1 MTLNTPHIDWF
12 GLSPVLALIGTSFF
26 ALLCAVLVPR
36 TVRRIAAAS
45 VSVVGFTAGIVL
57 AVWLYVDSANGHTI
71 VSGAFYRDRWTALGQ
86 VILCAV
92 GLATTLLAVE
102 HVPGWRRDA
111 DPSRRDDHV
120 AEFFALL
127 LASAAGMAFFV
138 GAANLITLFLAL
150 EWFSIALY
158 VMCALDYDPVAASVG
173 GEAADARPEDRG
185 AFGAAGGSLE
195 AGLKYLIVGSFGAA
209 TLLFG
214 SALVYGATGKI
225 SFDGI
230 AATIGSQGL
239 AGDTFVVVGIAL
251 MVAGLGFKMSAA
263 PFHMWTPDVYEGAP
277 TTVTAWM
284 SSATKVAALLLTFR
298 VMTTAFPHNQHLW
311 GWAFA
316 IIATISLAIGNFA
329 ALVQKN
335 VKRILAYSAIAQAG
349 FMLIGLST
357 GSALGGRA
365 LMYYLIPYSASAFGS
380 FAIVAARERE
390 LGVPVTLDNLAGFG
404 WERPFLGVAM
414 WFFVFGFAGLPLTG
428 GFVGKFYVFA
438 AAYDHGWAWLV
449 IVGVLATLVSLY
461 YYLGIVRAMY
471 MRGPEELQLR
481 PGNVAVSGGAPA
493 KETLLH
499 LAVGAALVVAVG
511 SLFAVQPLIDLAQHA
526 ASALPV

>member
-1 MTLNTPHIDWF
+1 MINTPPIDWF
-12 GLSPVLALIGTSFF
+12 GLSPILALTGASFC

-36 TVRRIAAAS
+36 TARRVAAAGCS
-45 VSVVGFTAGIVL
+45 LAGFTAGLVL
-57 AVWLYVDSANGHTI
+57 AIWLYVDSADGHTI
-71 VSGAFYRDRWTALGQ
+71 VAGAFYRDRWTMLGQ
-86 VILCAV
+86 IILCCV

-102 HVPGWRRDA
+102 HVPGWGRNA
-111 DPSRRDDHV
+111 DLERRDDHV

-138 GAANLITLFLAL
+138 GAANLMVLFLSL

-158 VMCALDYDPVAASVG
+158 VMCAIDYDL
-173 GEAADARPEDRG
+173 EG
-185 AFGAAGGSLE
+185 ALE
-195 AGLKYLIVGSFGAA
+195 AGLKYLVVGSFGAA

-230 AATIGSQGL
+230 ASAIGSHGL
-239 AGDTFVVVGIAL
+239 TGDTFVVTGIAL
-251 MVAGLGFKMSAA
+251 IVAGLGFKMSAA

-284 SSATKVAALLLTFR
+284 SSATKVAALLLAFR
-298 VMTTAFPHNQHLW
+298 VMTTAFPANQHLW

-329 ALVQKN
+329 ALVQRN

-349 FMLIGLST
+349 FLLIGLST

-365 LMYYLIPYSASAFGS
+365 LMYYLIPYSAAAFGS

-414 WFFVFGFAGLPLTG
+414 WFFVFGFAGLPLGG

-438 AAYDHGWAWLV
+438 AAYQHGWVWLV

-471 MRGPEELQLR
+471 MRPSEEMQVQ
-481 PGNVAVSGGAPA
+481 PGGGVAVSGGQPAPD
-493 KETLLH
+493 TLLH
-499 LAVGAALVVAVG
+499 VAVGAALAVSVG
-511 SLFAVQPLIDLAQHA
+511 SLFAVEPLIDLAKHA
-526 ASALPV
+526 ANALPL

>member
-1 MTLNTPHIDWF
+1 VSLHTPHVDWF
-12 GLSPVLALIGTSFF
+12 GLGPVFALVGASFV

-36 TVRRIAAAS
+36 ALRRPVAACVAAA
-45 VSVVGFTAGIVL
+45 GFTAGIVL
-57 AVWLYVDSANGHTI
+57 AIWLYVDSANGHTI

-86 VILCAV
+86 VVLCAL

-102 HVPGWRRDA
+102 HIPAWGRNA
-111 DPSRRDDHV
+111 DLARRDDHV

-127 LASAAGMAFFV
+127 LASGAGMVFFV
-138 GAANLITLFLAL
+138 GAANLMVLFLSL

-158 VMCALDYDPVAASVG
+158 VMCAVDYDLES
-173 GEAADARPEDRG
+173 
-185 AFGAAGGSLE
+185 SLE
-195 AGLKYLIVGSFGAA
+195 AGLKYLIVGSFGAGA
-209 TLLFG
+209 LLFG

-225 SFDGI
+225 SFHGI
-230 AATIGSQGL
+230 AAAVASQGL
-239 AGDTFVVVGIAL
+239 TGDTFVVVGIAL
-251 MVAGLGFKMSAA
+251 IVAGLGFKMSAA

-298 VMTTAFPHNQHLW
+298 LMTTAFPHDQHLW

-316 IIATISLAIGNFA
+316 IVATASLAIGNFA
-329 ALVQKN
+329 ALVQRN
-335 VKRILAYSAIAQAG
+335 VKRILAYSSISHAG
-349 FMLIGLST
+349 FMLIGLSA

-365 LMYYLIPYSASAFGS
+365 LMYYLIPYSAMAFGS
-380 FAIVAARERE
+380 FAVVAARERE
-390 LGVPVTLDNLAGFG
+390 LGAPVTLDNLAGFG

-414 WFFVFGFAGLPLTG
+414 WFFMFGFAGLPLGG

-438 AAYDHGWAWLV
+438 AAYRHGWVWLV

-471 MRGPEELQLR
+471 MRPSAELAL
-481 PGNVAVSGGAPA
+481 AGGSPPR
-493 KETLLH
+493 ERLLQ
-499 LAVGAALVVAVG
+499 LAVGAALVVSFG
-511 SLFAVQPLIDLAQHA
+511 SLFAVQPLIDLARHA
-526 ASALPV
+526 ASSLPL

>member
-1 MTLNTPHIDWF
+1 VTLNTPPIDWF
-12 GLSPVLALIGTSFF
+12 GLSPVLALIGTSF
-26 ALLCAVLVPR
+26 ASLLCAVLVPR
-36 TVRRIAAAS
+36 AVRRLAGAGLA
-45 VSVVGFTAGIVL
+45 VAGFTAGIVL
-57 AVWLYVDSANGHTI
+57 AVWLYVDSASGHTI
-71 VSGAFYRDRWTALGQ
+71 AAGAFYRDRWTSLGQ
-86 VILCAV
+86 IILCAV
-92 GLATTLLAVE
+92 GLATTLLAVQ
-102 HVPGWRRDA
+102 HVPGWSRDA

-138 GAANLITLFLAL
+138 GAANLITLFLSL

-158 VMCALDYDPVAASVG
+158 VMCAIDYDL
-173 GEAADARPEDRG
+173 EG
-185 AFGAAGGSLE
+185 ALE
-195 AGLKYLIVGSFGAA
+195 AGLKYLVVGSFGAA

-214 SALVYGATGKI
+214 SALVYGATGTV
-225 SFDGI
+225 SFGGI
-230 AATIGSQGL
+230 ADAIAGRGL
-239 AGDTFVVVGIAL
+239 TGDTFVVTGIAL

-298 VMTTAFPHNQHLW
+298 VMTTAFQHDQHLW

-316 IIATISLAIGNFA
+316 IVATISLAIGNFA

-365 LMYYLIPYSASAFGS
+365 LMYYLIPYSAAAFGS

-414 WFFVFGFAGLPLTG
+414 WFFVLGFAGLPLTG

-438 AAYDHGWAWLV
+438 AAYDHGWVWLV

-471 MRGPEELQLR
+471 MRPSEELGLR
-481 PGNVAVSGGAPA
+481 PAVSGGAPA

-511 SLFAVQPLIDLAQHA
+511 SLFAVEPLINLAQHA
-526 ASALPV
+526 ASALPL

>member
-1 MTLNTPHIDWF
+1 VINTPPIDWF
-12 GLSPVLALIGTSFF
+12 GLSPILALTGASFF

-36 TVRRIAAAS
+36 TARRAVAAGCSLA
-45 VSVVGFTAGIVL
+45 GFAIGLVFAI
-57 AVWLYVDSANGHTI
+57 WLYVDSANGHTI
-71 VSGAFYRDRWTALGQ
+71 VADSFYRDRWTALGQ
-86 VILCAV
+86 VILCCI

-102 HVPGWRRDA
+102 HVPGWGRDA
-111 DPSRRDDHV
+111 DPARRDDHV

-127 LASAAGMAFFV
+127 LASGAGMAFFV
-138 GAANLITLFLAL
+138 GAANLMVLFLSL

-158 VMCALDYDPVAASVG
+158 VMCATDYDL
-173 GEAADARPEDRG
+173 EG
-185 AFGAAGGSLE
+185 ALE
-195 AGLKYLIVGSFGAA
+195 AGLKYLVVGSFGAG

-225 SFDGI
+225 SFHGI
-230 AATIGSQGL
+230 ASAIGSQGL
-239 AGDTFVVVGIAL
+239 TGDTFVVVGIAL
-251 MVAGLGFKMSAA
+251 IVAGLGFKMSAA

-284 SSATKVAALLLTFR
+284 SSATKVAALLLAFR
-298 VMTTAFPHNQHLW
+298 VMTTAFPANQHLW

-329 ALVQKN
+329 ALVQRN

-349 FMLIGLST
+349 FLLIGLST

-365 LMYYLIPYSASAFGS
+365 LMYYLIPYSAAAFGS

-414 WFFVFGFAGLPLTG
+414 WFFVFGFAGLPLGG

-438 AAYDHGWAWLV
+438 AAYQHGWVWLV

-471 MRGPEELQLR
+471 MRPAEELQLPPR
-481 PGNVAVSGGAPA
+481 SGVAVSGGAPA
-493 KETLLH
+493 RETLLH
-499 LAVGAALVVAVG
+499 LAVGAALVVSVG
-511 SLFAVQPLIDLAQHA
+511 SLFAVQPLIDLARDA
-526 ASALPV
+526 ASALPL

>member
-1 MTLNTPHIDWF
+1 MIDTPPIDWF
-12 GLSPVLALIGTSFF
+12 GLSPVLALTGTAFA

-36 TVRRIAAAS
+36 AARRLAAAS
-45 VSVVGFTAGIVL
+45 ISAVGFVAGIVL
-57 AVWLYVDSANGHTI
+57 SIWLYVDSANGHTI
-71 VSGAFYRDRWTALGQ
+71 VAGAFYRDRWTALGQ
-86 VILCAV
+86 VILC
-92 GLATTLLAVE
+92 GLGLVTTLLAVE
-102 HVPGWRRDA
+102 HVPGWRSYA
-111 DPSRRDDHV
+111 DLDRRDDHI

-127 LASAAGMAFFV
+127 LASGAGMAFFV
-138 GAANLITLFLAL
+138 GAANLMVLFLAL

-158 VMCALDYDPVAASVG
+158 VMCAIDYRV
-173 GEAADARPEDRG
+173 E
-185 AFGAAGGSLE
+185 GSLE
-195 AGLKYLIVGSFGAA
+195 AGLKYLIVGSFGAGA
-209 TLLFG
+209 LLFG

-230 AATIGSQGL
+230 AAAIGSQGL
-239 AGDTFVVVGIAL
+239 TGDAFVVTGIAL
-251 MVAGLGFKMSAA
+251 MIAGLGFKMSAA

-284 SSATKVAALLLTFR
+284 GSATKVAALLLTFR
-298 VMTTAFPHNQHLW
+298 VMTTAFPQNQHLW

-316 IIATISLAIGNFA
+316 IVATISLAIGNFA
-329 ALVQKN
+329 ALVQKS

-349 FMLIGLST
+349 FMLIGLSA

-365 LMYYLIPYSASAFGS
+365 LMYYLIPYSAAAFGS

-390 LGVPVTLDNLAGFG
+390 LGVAVTLDNLAGFG

-414 WFFVFGFAGLPLTG
+414 WFFVFGFAGLPLGG

-438 AAYDHGWAWLV
+438 AAYQHGWVWLV

-461 YYLGIVRAMY
+461 YYLAIVRAMY
-471 MRGPEELQLR
+471 MRPSEELGLR
-481 PGNVAVSGGAPA
+481 PAVTGGAPA

-499 LAVGAALVVAVG
+499 LAVGAALVVSVG
-511 SLFAVQPLIDLAQHA
+511 SLFAVQPLIDLARHA
-526 ASALPV
+526 AGALPL

>member
-1 MTLNTPHIDWF
+1 VINTPPIDWF
-12 GLSPVLALIGTSFF
+12 GLSPILTLTGASFC

-36 TVRRIAAAS
+36 NARRGVAAGCSLA
-45 VSVVGFTAGIVL
+45 GFTAGLVL
-57 AVWLYVDSANGHTI
+57 AIWLYVDSANGHTI
-71 VSGAFYRDRWTALGQ
+71 AADSFYRDRWSALGQ
-86 VILCAV
+86 VILCCI
-92 GLATTLLAVE
+92 GLATTLLAFE
-102 HVPGWRRDA
+102 HVPGWGRDA
-111 DPSRRDDHV
+111 DPERRDDHV

-127 LASAAGMAFFV
+127 LASGAGMAFFV
-138 GAANLITLFLAL
+138 GAANLMVLFLSL

-158 VMCALDYDPVAASVG
+158 VMCAIDYDL
-173 GEAADARPEDRG
+173 EG
-185 AFGAAGGSLE
+185 ALE
-195 AGLKYLIVGSFGAA
+195 AGLKYLIVGSFGAG

-225 SFDGI
+225 SFHGI
-230 AATIGSQGL
+230 ASAIGSQGL
-239 AGDTFVVVGIAL
+239 TGDTFVVVGIAL
-251 MVAGLGFKMSAA
+251 IVAGLGFKMSAA

-284 SSATKVAALLLTFR
+284 SSATKVAALLLAFR
-298 VMTTAFPHNQHLW
+298 VMTTAFPDNQHLW

-329 ALVQKN
+329 ALVQRN

-349 FMLIGLST
+349 FLLIGLST

-365 LMYYLIPYSASAFGS
+365 LMYYLIPYSAAAFGS

-414 WFFVFGFAGLPLTG
+414 WFFVFGFAGLPLGG

-438 AAYDHGWAWLV
+438 AAYDHGWVWLV

-461 YYLGIVRAMY
+461 YYLAIVRAMY
-471 MRGPEELQLR
+471 MRPSEELQLPPR
-481 PGNVAVSGGAPA
+481 PGVAVSGGAPA
-493 KETLLH
+493 RETLLH
-499 LAVGAALVVAVG
+499 LAVGAAFVVSVG
-511 SLFAVQPLIDLAQHA
+511 SLFAVQPLIDLARHA
-526 ASALPV
+526 ASALPL

>member
-1 MTLNTPHIDWF
+1 VINTPHIDWF
-12 GLSPVLALIGTSFF
+12 GLSPILTLTGAAFF

-36 TVRRIAAAS
+36 AVRRVAAAS
-45 VSVVGFTAGIVL
+45 ISAVGYVGGIVL

-71 VSGAFYRDRWTALGQ
+71 VAGAFYRDRWTALSQ
-86 VILCAV
+86 VILCAI
-92 GLATTLLAVE
+92 GLVTTLLAVE
-102 HVPGWRRDA
+102 HIPGWSRSA
-111 DPSRRDDHV
+111 DPGRRDDHV

-127 LASAAGMAFFV
+127 LASGAGMAFFV
-138 GAANLITLFLAL
+138 GAANLMVLFLAL
-150 EWFSIALY
+150 EWFSISLY
-158 VMCALDYDPVAASVG
+158 VMCAIDYKL
-173 GEAADARPEDRG
+173 E
-185 AFGAAGGSLE
+185 GSLE
-195 AGLKYLIVGSFGAA
+195 AGLKYLVVGSFGAGA
-209 TLLFG
+209 LLFG

-225 SFDGI
+225 SFQGI
-230 AATIGSQGL
+230 AAAISSRGL
-239 AGDTFVVVGIAL
+239 TGDTFVVVGIAL
-251 MVAGLGFKMSAA
+251 IVAGLGFKMSAA

-298 VMTTAFPHNQHLW
+298 VMTTAFPANQHLW

-329 ALVQKN
+329 ALVQRN

-357 GSALGGRA
+357 GSALGARA
-365 LMYYLIPYSASAFGS
+365 LMYYLIPYSAAAFGS
-380 FAIVAARERE
+380 FAILAARERE

-414 WFFVFGFAGLPLTG
+414 WFFVFSFAGLPLGG

-438 AAYDHGWAWLV
+438 AAYRHGWVWLV

-471 MRGPEELQLR
+471 MRPSEELQVR
-481 PGNVAVSGGAPA
+481 PSGEVAVTGGAPA

-499 LAVGAALVVAVG
+499 VAVAASFVVSVG

-526 ASALPV
+526 ASALPL

>member
-1 MTLNTPHIDWF
+1 VINTPSIDWF
-12 GLSPVLALIGTSFF
+12 GLSPILALTGASFC
-26 ALLCAVLVPR
+26 ALLCAVLMPR
-36 TVRRIAAAS
+36 TARRVAAAGCS
-45 VSVVGFTAGIVL
+45 LAGFTAGLVL
-57 AVWLYVDSANGHTI
+57 AIWLYVDSADGHTI
-71 VSGAFYRDRWTALGQ
+71 VAGAFYRDRWTMLGQ
-86 VILCAV
+86 IILCCIGV
-92 GLATTLLAVE
+92 ATTLLAVE
-102 HVPGWRRDA
+102 HVPGWGRTA
-111 DPSRRDDHV
+111 DPARRDDHV

-138 GAANLITLFLAL
+138 GAANLMVLFLSL

-158 VMCALDYDPVAASVG
+158 VMCAIDYDL
-173 GEAADARPEDRG
+173 EG
-185 AFGAAGGSLE
+185 ALE
-195 AGLKYLIVGSFGAA
+195 AGLKYLVVGSFGAA

-230 AATIGSQGL
+230 ASAIGSQGL
-239 AGDTFVVVGIAL
+239 TGDTFVVVGIAL
-251 MVAGLGFKMSAA
+251 IVAGLGFKMSAA

-284 SSATKVAALLLTFR
+284 SSATKVAALLLAFR
-298 VMTTAFPHNQHLW
+298 VMTTAFPANQHLW

-329 ALVQKN
+329 ALVQRN
-335 VKRILAYSAIAQAG
+335 LKRILAYSAIAQAG
-349 FMLIGLST
+349 FLLIGLST

-365 LMYYLIPYSASAFGS
+365 LMYYLIPYSAAAFGS

-414 WFFVFGFAGLPLTG
+414 WFFVFGFAGLPLGG

-438 AAYDHGWAWLV
+438 AAYQHGWVWLV

-471 MRGPEELQLR
+471 MRPSEELQLPPR
-481 PGNVAVSGGAPA
+481 SGVAVSGGAPA
-493 KETLLH
+493 RETLLH
-499 LAVGAALVVAVG
+499 LAVGAALVVSVG
-511 SLFAVQPLIDLAQHA
+511 SLFAVQPLIDLARDA
-526 ASALPV
+526 ASALPL

>member
-1 MTLNTPHIDWF
+1 MTLNTPNIDWF
-12 GLSPVLALIGTSFF
+12 GLSPILALIGTSFV
-26 ALLCAVLVPR
+26 ALLCAVIVPR
-36 TVRRIAAAS
+36 AYRRVVSALLSAA
-45 VSVVGFTAGIVL
+45 GFTAGIVL
-57 AVWLYVDSANGHTI
+57 AIWLYIDSANGHTI
-71 VSGAFYRDRWTALGQ
+71 VAGAFYRDRWTALGQ

-92 GLATTLLAVE
+92 GLATTLLAAE
-102 HVPGWRRDA
+102 HLPGWGRDA
-111 DPSRRDDHV
+111 DVTRRDDHI
-120 AEFFALL
+120 AEFYALL

-138 GAANLITLFLAL
+138 GAANLMVLFLSL

-158 VMCALDYDPVAASVG
+158 IMCAIDYDL
-173 GEAADARPEDRG
+173 E
-185 AFGAAGGSLE
+185 GSLE
-195 AGLKYLIVGSFGAA
+195 AGLKYLVVGSFGAA

-214 SALVYGATGKI
+214 SALVYGATGQI
-225 SFDGI
+225 SYSKI
-230 AATIGSQGL
+230 AATVGSQGL
-239 AGDTFVVVGIAL
+239 TGDAFLVTGIAL
-251 MVAGLGFKMSAA
+251 IVAGLGFKMSAA

-298 VMTTAFPHNQHLW
+298 LMTTAFPQNQHLW

-316 IIATISLAIGNFA
+316 IVATVSLAVGNFA

-335 VKRILAYSAIAQAG
+335 VKRILAYSAVAQAG

-357 GSALGGRA
+357 GSALGARA
-365 LMYYLIPYSASAFGS
+365 LMFYLIPYSAAAFGS
-380 FAIVAARERE
+380 FAIIAARERE

-414 WFFVFGFAGLPLTG
+414 WFFVFGFAGLPLGG

-438 AAYDHGWAWLV
+438 AAYDYGWVWLV

-471 MRGPEELQLR
+471 MRPAEELQVQ
-481 PGNVAVSGGAPA
+481 PGAGVAVSGGAPA
-493 KETLLH
+493 HERLLH
-499 LAVGAALVVAVG
+499 VAVGAALLVSFG
-511 SLFAVQPLIDLAQHA
+511 SLFAVNPLIDLAQHA
-526 ASALPV
+526 ASALPL

>member
-1 MTLNTPHIDWF
+1 VTLNTPHIDWF
-12 GLSPVLALIGTSFF
+12 GLSPVLTLIGTSFA

-36 TVRRIAAAS
+36 AAPRLAGAGIALA
-45 VSVVGFTAGIVL
+45 GFTAGIVL
-57 AVWLYVDSANGHTI
+57 AVWLYVDTPDGHTI
-71 VSGAFYRDRWTALGQ
+71 AAGAYYRDRWTFLGQ
-86 VILCAV
+86 IILCAV
-92 GLATTLLAVE
+92 GLATTLLAFE
-102 HVPGWRRDA
+102 HIPGPGRGA
-111 DPSRRDDHV
+111 DGARRDDHV

-127 LASAAGMAFFV
+127 LASAGGMAFFV
-138 GAANLITLFLAL
+138 GSANLITLFLSL

-158 VMCALDYDPVAASVG
+158 VMCAIDYNL
-173 GEAADARPEDRG
+173 E
-185 AFGAAGGSLE
+185 GSLE

-214 SALVYGATGKI
+214 SALVYGATGTV
-225 SFDGI
+225 SYEGI
-230 AATIGSQGL
+230 AKAIGMQGL
-239 AGDTFVVVGIAL
+239 TSDTFVVVGIAL
-251 MVAGLGFKMSAA
+251 MIAGLGFKMSAA

-365 LMYYLIPYSASAFGS
+365 LMFYLIPYSAAAFGS

-414 WFFVFGFAGLPLTG
+414 WFFVFAFAGLPLGG

-438 AAYDHGWAWLV
+438 AAYDHGWTWLV

-461 YYLGIVRAMY
+461 YYLAIVRAMY
-471 MRGPEELQLR
+471 MRPSEELQLQ
-481 PGNVAVSGGAPA
+481 PTGGVAVSGGAPA

-499 LAVGAALVVAVG
+499 LAVGAALLVSVG
-511 SLFAVQPLIDLAQHA
+511 SLFAVQPLIDLARHA
-526 ASALPV
+526 TSSLPF